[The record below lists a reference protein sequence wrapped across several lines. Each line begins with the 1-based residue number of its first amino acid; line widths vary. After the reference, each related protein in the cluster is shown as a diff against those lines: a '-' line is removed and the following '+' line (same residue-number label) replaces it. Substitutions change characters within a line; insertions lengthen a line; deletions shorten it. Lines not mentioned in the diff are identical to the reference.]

1 MNTVVTGSS
10 GVLAQ
15 SYLDFLSQEHVRNV
29 YGMDR
34 ERPKLVGHYE
44 FIQCDLT
51 DEDEVNKAASSILS
65 SVEGALSLVNFAG
78 RISNSPVFRL
88 DGTRVISLTT
98 LDWEKDFSDVL
109 YPAWVPTLCFASM
122 CAKFGVP
129 LNILQI
135 SSISSRGVAGQSAY
149 SAAKAA
155 LEVAS
160 KSLARELGAMGVRVN
175 TLRIGYTETP
185 GFKDNV
191 SEEKQAQ
198 YKSRLGLGRFLQPE
212 EVALAIQGIQRNS
225 YMSGSVV
232 DLDGAFD

>member
-1 MNTVVTGSS
+1 MSTVVTGSS

-15 SYLDFLSQEHVRNV
+15 SYLDLLSREHVQNV

-34 ERPKLVGHYE
+34 ERPKLVSDYE

-51 DEDEVNKAASSILS
+51 DEEDVRKAASSIIS
-65 SVEGALSLVNFAG
+65 SVKGELSLVNFAG

-88 DGTRVISLTT
+88 EGTKVVSLKT

-109 YPAWVPTLCFASM
+109 YPSWVPTLCFASL

-160 KSLARELGAMGVRVN
+160 KSLARELGGMGVRVN
-175 TLRIGYTETP
+175 TLRIGYTETL
-185 GFKDNV
+185 GFRDNV
-191 SEEKQAQ
+191 SLEKQTL
-198 YKSRLGLGRFLQPE
+198 YKSRLGLGRFLEPV
-212 EVALAIQGIQRNS
+212 EVALAIQGIQRNT
-225 YMSGSVV
+225 YMSGAVV